1 MIPPLPYQDKTEVL
15 LVRSWLMGENV
26 VHKVVRIRILLLMS
40 SAIQSEK
47 EGGQST
53 TRGES
58 LLSIAL

>member
-15 LVRSWLMGENV
+15 LVRSWLMGGNV
-26 VHKVVRIRILLLMS
+26 VLHKVVRIRILLLMS

-53 TRGES
+53 TSGE
-58 LLSIAL
+58 

>member
-15 LVRSWLMGENV
+15 LVRSWLMGGKRRTI
-26 VHKVVRIRILLLMS
+26 HKVVRIRILLLMS

-53 TRGES
+53 TSGE
-58 LLSIAL
+58 

>member
-15 LVRSWLMGENV
+15 PVRSWLMGGNV
-26 VHKVVRIRILLLMS
+26 VLHKVVRIRILLLMS

-53 TRGES
+53 TSGE
-58 LLSIAL
+58 